1 MTVLERVQRYQEDK
15 GVNQSLVKKIIS
27 VDDPEPERMPG
38 RKKNMEIG
46 DIVDTILTMP
56 AESYQGKFLIVDK
69 ETRPSDAM
77 DKIVNYVYTNRGEE
91 NDLFNLT
98 SVIEEA
104 ITLAEYKGN
113 AHWTTEQRVEKVQKE
128 VKEYWDFM
136 LEAEGRTVVLSKEWQ
151 LCTEIAAILKS
162 SPNTVSY
169 HKENGLTITA
179 EFQLDLYGE
188 LSGVRCK
195 GLLDKVLFDDVNRTI
210 QPVDFKVTGGSVQ
223 YWKSTARKF
232 RYDIQAS
239 FYTALL
245 RLNYPDWQI
254 LPFAFLVANHNPAV
268 QPYVY
273 TTSPIDLHIGEM
285 GGRRFKSM
293 MLNEDDVIITKEEDI
308 IYGWRDALEIY
319 KDCMQLGLDD
329 FDLDSF
335 YSNRTKPLDL
345 WS

>member
-1 MTVLERVQRYQEDK
+1 MTALERVRKYQEDP

-56 AESYQGKFLIVDK
+56 QEAYQDKFLIVDK
-69 ETRPSDAM
+69 DTRPSDMM
-77 DKIVNYVYTNRGEE
+77 DKIVTYVFNNRGEE
-91 NDLFNLT
+91 KDLLNLT
-98 SVIEEA
+98 GLIEDA
-104 ITLAEYKGN
+104 IALAEYKGN
-113 AHWTTEQRVEKVQKE
+113 KHWDAARRVEEVNKE
-128 VKEYWDFM
+128 VADYWKF
-136 LEAEGRTVVLSKEWQ
+136 LIEAEGRTVVLSKEWQ
-151 LCTEIAAILKS
+151 LCTEIAANLKS
-162 SPNTVSY
+162 SPNTAPY
-169 HKENGLTITA
+169 HKENGLTVTA

-195 GLLDKVLFDDVNRTI
+195 GLLDKVLFDDMNRTI

-245 RLNYPDWQI
+245 RLNYPDWEI

-273 TTSPIDLHIGEM
+273 TASPIDLHVGEM
-285 GGRRFKSM
+285 GARRFKSM
-293 MLNEDDVIITKEEDI
+293 LLNEDDVIITKEEDI

-319 KDCMQLGLDD
+319 KDCLQLGLDD